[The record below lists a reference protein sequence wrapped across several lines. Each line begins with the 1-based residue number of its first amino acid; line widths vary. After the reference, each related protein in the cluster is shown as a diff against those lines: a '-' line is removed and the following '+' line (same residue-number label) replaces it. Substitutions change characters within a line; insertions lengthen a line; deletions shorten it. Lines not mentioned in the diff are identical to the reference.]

1 MIKPDD
7 MKKALINTKTHIDL
21 ILSNIYNSSH
31 HPKDAS
37 TQTRL
42 ILKPAPAIM
51 VKPPLSSTDLA
62 LLKIQSE

>member
-1 MIKPDD
+1 
-7 MKKALINTKTHIDL
+7 MKKALINTKNYIDQ
-21 ILSNIYNSSH
+21 ILSRRIHSSH
-31 HPKDAS
+31 HLSESKDAS

-51 VKPPLSSTDLA
+51 VKPPVSSTDLA

>member
-1 MIKPDD
+1 

-31 HPKDAS
+31 HPYESKDAS

-51 VKPPLSSTDLA
+51 VKPPLSSTNLA
-62 LLKIQSE
+62 LLKQSEQ